1 MTTAGGRSPK
11 PVETEVEGL
20 RKKLK
25 NLNRLLSDA
34 VPAEEVLKMEAE
46 FAKWK
51 TRSRELNRSKFS
63 KLETQLDIRNRKIR
77 ALESQITTI
86 ESELSRMRKL
96 MDEKQ

>member
-1 MTTAGGRSPK
+1 M
-11 PVETEVEGL
+11 EGL

-34 VPAEEVLKMEAE
+34 VPAKEVVKMEGE

-63 KLETQLDIRNRKIR
+63 KLETQLGIRDKKIR

-86 ESELSRMRKL
+86 ERELSRMRKL
-96 MDEKQ
+96 LDDRH